1 MMADDNGL
9 QAATIEPWPVQ
20 VPQRDLDELRRRLAE
35 TRWPDRETVSNWSQG
50 VPLHRLRALVERW
63 RDGYDWRRCE
73 ARLNACGPHR
83 TVLDGLGI
91 HFLHVRSPHA
101 EATPL
106 IMTHGWPGS
115 VLEFAKVIGPLTDP
129 VAHGGKASDAFHVVA
144 PALPG
149 FGFSDKPTEAGWTVS
164 RTARAWAE
172 LMDRLGY
179 GDGYVAQGGDL
190 GAGVTLRLAEQ
201 RPAGLRAIHLNF
213 LPPHAPS
220 LVDASSEAER
230 QALSQ
235 LGYYHAKMSAYAE
248 LHRTRPQ
255 TLAYALS
262 DSPVA
267 QAAWMYDKFVTPT
280 DDPDPAL
287 GGWADIAP
295 HDELLDDIS
304 LYWLTNSGGS
314 SARLYWESFRKDFS
328 LVPVD
333 VPAGY
338 TVFPKEIF
346 RAPRAWVEGAFSNL
360 IYWSEA
366 DRGGHFAA
374 WEQPEL
380 FVDEIRAC
388 FRPFH

>member
-1 MMADDNGL
+1 MSAD
-9 QAATIEPWPVQ
+9 AIEAWPIE
-20 VPQRDLDELRRRLAE
+20 VPQGDLDDLRRRLQQV
-35 TRWPDRETVSNWSQG
+35 RWPERETVPGQTQG
-50 VPLHRLRALVERW
+50 VPLHRLRALVDHW
-63 RDGYDWRRCE
+63 RDRYDWRRCE
-73 ARLNACGPHR
+73 ARLNAFGPHR

-101 EATPL
+101 GATPL
-106 IMTHGWPGS
+106 LMTHGWPGS

-149 FGFSDKPTEAGWTVS
+149 FGFSDKPAESGWTVT
-164 RTARAWAE
+164 RTARAWAV

-179 GDGYVAQGGDL
+179 GSGYVAQGGDL
-190 GAGVTLRLAEQ
+190 GAGVTMRLAEQ
-201 RPAGLRAIHLNF
+201 RPPGLRAIHLNF
-213 LPPHAPS
+213 LPPFPPPV
-220 LVDASSEAER
+220 VDESSEVER
-230 QALSQ
+230 RALSQ
-235 LGYYHAKMSAYAE
+235 LSYYHAKMSAYAE

-280 DDPDPAL
+280 DDPDPSL
-287 GGWADIAP
+287 GGWADIAS
-295 HDELLDDIS
+295 HDEMLDDIS

-314 SARLYWESFRKDFS
+314 SARLYWESFRKDFT
-328 LVPVD
+328 LVDIDIPT
-333 VPAGY
+333 GFS
-338 TVFPKEIF
+338 VFPREIF
-346 RAPRAWVEGAFSNL
+346 RVPRAWAESAFSNL
-360 IYWSEA
+360 VYWNEVES
-366 DRGGHFAA
+366 GGHFAA

-388 FRPFH
+388 FRPYH

>member
-1 MMADDNGL
+1 MISAE
-9 QAATIEPWPVQ
+9 AIEPWPIH
-20 VPQRDLDELRRRLAE
+20 VPQGDIDDLRRRLE
-35 TRWPDRETVSNWSQG
+35 QIRWPERETVSNYSQG
-50 VPLHRLRALVERW
+50 VPLHRLRALVARW

-73 ARLNACGPHR
+73 AHLNACGPHR

-129 VAHGGKASDAFHVVA
+129 VAHGGKASDAFQVVA
-144 PALPG
+144 PSLPG
-149 FGFSDKPTEAGWTVS
+149 FGFSEKPTEKGWTVT
-164 RTARAWAE
+164 RTARAWAV

-179 GDGYVAQGGDL
+179 GGGYVAQGGDL
-190 GAGVTLRLAEQ
+190 GAGVTMRLAEQ

-213 LPPHAPS
+213 LPPHPPS
-220 LVDASSEAER
+220 VVDQSSEPER

-235 LGYYHAKMSAYAE
+235 LSYYHAKLSAYAE

-267 QAAWMYDKFVTPT
+267 QAAWMYNMFVTPT
-280 DDPDPAL
+280 DDLDPAL

-295 HDELLDDIS
+295 YDEMLDDIS

-314 SARLYWESFRKDFS
+314 SARLYWESFRKDF
-328 LVPVD
+328 LLIEVD

-346 RAPRAWVEGAFSNL
+346 RAPRAWVERAFSNL
-360 IYWSEA
+360 IYWSEV

-380 FVDEIRAC
+380 FVNEIRAC
-388 FRPFH
+388 FRAFHRRP

>member
-1 MMADDNGL
+1 MFN
-9 QAATIEPWPVQ
+9 AAVEPWPVE
-20 VPQRDLDELRRRLAE
+20 VPQGDLDDLRRRLE
-35 TRWPDRETVSNWSQG
+35 QIRWPERETVSNHSQG
-50 VPLHRLRALVERW
+50 VPLHRLRALVEHW

-73 ARLNACGPHR
+73 AQLNAFGPHR

-91 HFLHVRSPHA
+91 HFLLARSPHA

-129 VAHGGKASDAFHVVA
+129 VAHGGTASDAFHVVA

-149 FGFSDKPTEAGWTVS
+149 FGFSDKPAQAGWTVA
-164 RTARAWAE
+164 RTARAWAV

-179 GDGYVAQGGDL
+179 GGGYVAQGGDL

-201 RPAGLRAIHLNF
+201 RPAGRRAIHLNF
-213 LPPHAPS
+213 LPPDPPAAIDESSPS
-220 LVDASSEAER
+220 ER

-235 LGYYHAKMSAYAE
+235 IGYYNAKMSAYAE
-248 LHRTRPQ
+248 LQRTRPQ

-267 QAAWMYDKFVTPT
+267 QAAWMYNMFVTPT
-280 DDPDPAL
+280 DDTDPAL

-295 HDELLDDIS
+295 YDEMLDDIS

-328 LVPVD
+328 LVRVD
-333 VPAGY
+333 VPGGF

-346 RAPRAWVEGAFSNL
+346 RAPRAWVEGVFSDL
-360 IYWSEA
+360 TYWNEA

-380 FVDEIRAC
+380 FVDELRAC